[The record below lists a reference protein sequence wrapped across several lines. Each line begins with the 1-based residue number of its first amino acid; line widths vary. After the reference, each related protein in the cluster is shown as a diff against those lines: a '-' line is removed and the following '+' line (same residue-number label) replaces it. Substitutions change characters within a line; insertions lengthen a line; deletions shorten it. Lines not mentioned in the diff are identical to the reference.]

1 MKSWFIQGSWHELQL
16 LRKSSYWRASDATLQ
31 DSSSWDLYE
40 VKRENSLQFCFVF
53 FKNGSRYLSEQL
65 ERKKENCHCF
75 FLSQRWLLNEFL
87 REHRSFNMNYW
98 CQSMIFFFFFF
109 WITVLN
115 IDFYSFSVFFFL
127 FFLMKCY
134 TPVFNCK

>member
-1 MKSWFIQGSWHELQL
+1 MNCNYWESHHTDGQVMLLYRIVHLGICMK
-16 LRKSSYWRASDATLQ
+16 LREKTVCSFVL
-31 DSSSWDLYE
+31 
-40 VKRENSLQFCFVF
+40 FCFVF

-109 WITVLN
+109 GLL
-115 IDFYSFSVFFFL
+115 FSTLIFIPLVFFFL

>member
-40 VKRENSLQFCFVF
+40 VKRENSLQFCFVLF
-53 FKNGSRYLSEQL
+53 FLKMEVGIFLNSWK
-65 ERKKENCHCF
+65 ERKKIVIVF
-75 FLSQRWLLNEFL
+75 FSL
-87 REHRSFNMNYW
+87 RDDYWMNFW
-98 CQSMIFFFFFF
+98 GNTEVLIWIIGVNQWFFFFLF

-115 IDFYSFSVFFFL
+115 IDFYSFSDFFL